1 MSHSAYWCTGPTLSL
16 ASPARGFAAEMVTV
30 SRRPWLF
37 RVPHGFI
44 KTVARCVR
52 CFQRCFMRYFVT
64 VQNAQASFST
74 SPAGAGWIHVLNIL
88 FAYLGAPADTRSN
101 LVKRSLWQFAVICL
115 LIGNG
120 KISKCFCCTV
130 SRSILLRKKLEQQ
143 FETSGGDECDWP
155 GPRNGSWAARARK
168 TERWRTGVTGG
179 LIDFLDL
186 RWKVLDKHRGG
197 LYLWGWCDL
206 HPPPAVHE
214 VHWLMLANAG

>member
-1 MSHSAYWCTGPTLSL
+1 
-16 ASPARGFAAEMVTV
+16 MVTV

-88 FAYLGAPADTRSN
+88 FAYLGAPADTRSKFGQAQLVAICSN
-101 LVKRSLWQFAVICL
+101 LPTDWERQDIEML
-115 LIGNG
+115 LLHGLTFY
-120 KISKCFCCTV
+120 SP
-130 SRSILLRKKLEQQ
+130 EE
-143 FETSGGDECDWP
+143 ETWTAIRDEWWGRMWLARAP
-155 GPRNGSWAARARK
+155 EWVLGSPARK